1 MVETMA
7 FVLEN
12 IIVAT
17 TKLKFVILAWSPI
30 RRIKLYARKSIEC
43 IFLYFPAPG

>member
-7 FVLEN
+7 FLLEN
-12 IIVAT
+12 IVAT